1 MRLKYVQ
8 TEDVEVYPCDEI
20 FKPEIEVSY
29 IIAYGEDYYDYD
41 GCLVGD
47 YDQAVRFCSLEEART
62 NAKELIKDGK
72 PVSHIIKE
80 TLKRSRHE
88 EFFSV

>member
-8 TEDVEVYPCDEI
+8 TEDVEVTPCDVI
-20 FKPEIEVSY
+20 AIPEREVNY
-29 IIAYGEDYYDYD
+29 IVAYGEDYYDFD
-41 GCLVGD
+41 DSLNGD
-47 YDQAVRFCSLEEART
+47 DDQAIRFDSLDAARAY
-62 NAKELIKDGK
+62 AKELIKDGK

-88 EFFSV
+88 EFFSI